1 MKIVSHLVA
10 FVILVLICWVLY
22 LGISEYMRHEN
33 TKIDTAISQAYKT
46 SKCIIT
52 KEDFSKGHSVYYQ
65 FKFNDKTYGG
75 WIEDYNKKIR
85 KGETYIVEFDSTDP
99 KFNRIVK

>member
-1 MKIVSHLVA
+1 MKIVSHFVA
-10 FVILVLICWVLY
+10 FLILVLICWGLFF
-22 LGISEYMRHEN
+22 GISEYMRYEN
-33 TKIDTAISQAYKT
+33 TKIDDAISRAYKT

-65 FKFNDKTYGG
+65 FKFNGKTYGG

-85 KGETYIVEFDSTDP
+85 KGETYIVEFDSTNP